1 MSYIGPEPQEAFTS
15 YQTET
20 FSVSATTSYTLAHS
34 VANENELALF
44 INNVRQQP
52 GSGKAYTASG
62 TALTL
67 SAATATTD
75 TMYAIYLGRAL
86 QTSVP
91 ATNSITSDML
101 ASTLISGETDIGGA
115 LADADLFL
123 VDDGAGGTLRKT
135 AASRIKTYIGSGLAE
150 ADMWRI
156 TSGFSGAS
164 TPISSNWERADTEDF
179 AVLGTGL
186 SQSSGVFTF
195 PSTGYYFITFQAAYS
210 ISGDKRNIGTII
222 QHTTDNG
229 SNWTELAY
237 SSDHVSQAES
247 DATMTTGV
255 VTGIAHI
262 LDTSNDKVRFSA
274 GASSVNTS
282 ADTNA
287 QHTGI
292 VCFKL
297 ADT

>member
-1 MSYIGPEPQEAFTS
+1 MAIITLNNRAINRSDTASSGQVWTAT
-15 YQTET
+15 
-20 FSVSATTSYTLAHS
+20 SAT
-34 VANENELALF
+34 
-44 INNVRQQP
+44 
-52 GSGKAYTASG
+52 
-62 TALTL
+62 
-67 SAATATTD
+67 AADFQA
-75 TMYAIYLGRAL
+75 
-86 QTSVP
+86 
-91 ATNSITSDML
+91 
-101 ASTLISGETDIGGA
+101 
-115 LADADLFL
+115 
-123 VDDGAGGTLRKT
+123 AG
-135 AASRIKTYIGSGLAE
+135 IAE
-150 ADMWRI
+150 ADMWRV

-210 ISGDKRNIGTII
+210 INGNKRNIGTLI

-237 SSDHVSQAES
+237 SSDFITQTES

-292 VCFKL
+292 VCIKL
-297 ADT
+297 AGT